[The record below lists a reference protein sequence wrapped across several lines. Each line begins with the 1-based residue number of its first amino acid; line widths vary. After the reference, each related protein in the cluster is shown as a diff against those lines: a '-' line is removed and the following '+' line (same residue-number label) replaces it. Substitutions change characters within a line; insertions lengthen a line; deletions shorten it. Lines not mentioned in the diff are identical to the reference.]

1 MKTNEG
7 GRELLNQRCNNLSF
21 KEEKAIAALS
31 QLCQLA
37 NNRLDHYKAAKLMY
51 LFDRDVLLNTGE
63 PAFYGA
69 YYALRLG
76 PIISEV
82 NNGIKSCN
90 RDDVEVPFDWKGYF
104 TLNEK
109 DHVIIQHDPDTH
121 LFEGLLS
128 EEEVDRLKMLFDRY
142 KTDRENKQLKSDIAA
157 LPEHITLSPD
167 EKRRSMSY
175 AYILAKNGFT
185 SEQIDELLN
194 EIAYDDYFRFYVELP
209 L

>member
-76 PIISEV
+76 LLSVRSITVS
-82 NNGIKSCN
+82 S
-90 RDDVEVPFDWKGYF
+90 
-104 TLNEK
+104 
-109 DHVIIQHDPDTH
+109 HVIEMM
-121 LFEGLLS
+121 LKFLLIGKGIS
-128 EEEVDRLKMLFDRY
+128 
-142 KTDRENKQLKSDIAA
+142 
-157 LPEHITLSPD
+157 H
-167 EKRRSMSY
+167 
-175 AYILAKNGFT
+175 
-185 SEQIDELLN
+185 
-194 EIAYDDYFRFYVELP
+194 
-209 L
+209 